1 MELLRLSGITKS
13 FGDNIANDHID
24 LTLERGEVHA
34 LLGENGAGKS
44 TLMNIIYGIYRP
56 DSGKIFVRGKEVK
69 IASSRQA
76 MDLGIGMVH
85 QHFMLVDRMNAVEN
99 VCLIDKSHGFAKLD
113 RKKVRASLEAL
124 KEQYGIEV
132 DLDAPVSQLSISMQQ
147 KIEIL
152 KLLYTGADI
161 LILDEPTA
169 VLLPQETEALFAII
183 RNMTA
188 QEKGVIFIS
197 HKLDEVLQI
206 SRRVSVLT
214 HGKVTGEVLTDEA
227 DKSRIVRMMSGDS
240 IPYLSGSRREGR
252 GEEVLSCRSLEA
264 FDDRGVKTLSGVDLT
279 LYAGEI
285 IGIAGVEGNGQNEL
299 AEVLAGVRPA
309 ASGTVIL
316 RGEDLSHASGKAFI
330 KGGIGYIPA
339 DRSMVGSVESL
350 SLADNWPLRK
360 VRVPR
365 KGGLL
370 DGRTIQAETA
380 AAMEAFDVRAT
391 GPSQR
396 SAELSGGNLQK
407 FILAR
412 ELSGEPKVLIA
423 SYPTRGLDVRASWFI
438 RNRLIAARDGGA
450 GVLLFSGDME
460 ELFTVADRIAVLY
473 RGQVIGEV
481 EPRKSRPEDVI
492 RLMMGEKGQEPYV
505 EPASE
510 KVRPAG
516 LPGISVAFGKE
527 ASDE

>member
-240 IPYLSGSRREGR
+240 VPYLSGSRREGR

-264 FDDRGVKTLSGVDLT
+264 FDDRGVKTLSGVNLT

-285 IGIAGVEGNGQNEL
+285 IGIAGVEVAHTHGNGR
-299 AEVLAGVRPA
+299 AAG
-309 ASGTVIL
+309 L
-316 RGEDLSHASGKAFI
+316 ESGKLRFKEGAQMLRIIAESDENEVIVRGNRCQGGAADRLIKEPVDFFRGQLIGGFRGLGDDRDSKVARIDIDRDAFRGLQKI
-330 KGGIGYIPA
+330 IGIGKA
-339 DRSMVGSVESL
+339 AQEEAAHKL
-350 SLADNWPLRK
+350 TLLR
-360 VRVPR
+360 VLH
-365 KGGLL
+365 GL
-370 DGRTIQAETA
+370 
-380 AAMEAFDVRAT
+380 EA
-391 GPSQR
+391 
-396 SAELSGGNLQK
+396 
-407 FILAR
+407 I
-412 ELSGEPKVLIA
+412 
-423 SYPTRGLDVRASWFI
+423 
-438 RNRLIAARDGGA
+438 
-450 GVLLFSGDME
+450 
-460 ELFTVADRIAVLY
+460 
-473 RGQVIGEV
+473 
-481 EPRKSRPEDVI
+481 
-492 RLMMGEKGQEPYV
+492 
-505 EPASE
+505 
-510 KVRPAG
+510 
-516 LPGISVAFGKE
+516 
-527 ASDE
+527 